1 MTYWSNAMPIKIYKD
16 ANTLL
21 IGVFFIG
28 NIYSGVYIYS
38 GVSSYIYVNDS
49 LHYINIL
56 QVRIPPM
63 DACDLVCMS
72 SKARA
77 AVGGLPVLVGSA

>member
-1 MTYWSNAMPIKIYKD
+1 MTYWSNAMPTKIYKD

-28 NIYSGVYIYS
+28 NIYTSGGIYL
-38 GVSSYIYVNDS
+38 SSYIYENDS
-49 LHYINIL
+49 LPYINIL